1 MAINLTYDPSNDPE
15 TMEAEEQRDVESLE
29 VGEKL
34 VEEQEKLLAGKYKDA
49 EELESAYIE
58 LQRKLGSSD
67 GENLDDNDSQEE
79 TEDATEEEV
88 DNPFENDDT
97 AQAIFQASEE
107 WGEDGELTPETMETL
122 SQMDSKDL
130 VETYYRIMEH
140 AEDPEVQAVLQRDQ
154 ETTETVESTGLT
166 DSNIN
171 DIQNAVGG
179 EQAYNQ
185 MIQWAGENFTPQEIQ
200 AYDNALE
207 AGNMD
212 NINLALQAL
221 YYRYTDSVGVEGN
234 MIQGKA
240 AQAVDGF
247 RSQAEVVRAMGDPRY
262 EDDPAYR
269 QDVYNKLERSNLQF

>member
-15 TMEAEEQRDVESLE
+15 TIEAEEQRDVESLE

-67 GENLDDNDSQEE
+67 GENLDDENDSQEE
-79 TEDATEEEV
+79 TEDDTEE
-88 DNPFENDDT
+88 DNPFENDTT
-97 AQAIFQASEE
+97 AQAIFQAANE
-107 WGEDGELTPETMETL
+107 WEDDGELTPETMEAL

-130 VETYYRIMEH
+130 VEAYYRIQEYAPL
-140 AEDPEVQAVLQRDQ
+140 AEERGLLD
-154 ETTETVESTGLT
+154 TETAEPTEATGLT

-221 YYRYTDSVGVEGN
+221 YYRYTDSVGVEGD

-240 AQAVDGF
+240 AAAVDGF

>member
-15 TMEAEEQRDVESLE
+15 TIEAEEQRDVESLE

-67 GENLDDNDSQEE
+67 GENLDDENDSQEE
-79 TEDATEEEV
+79 TEDDTEE
-88 DNPFENDDT
+88 DNPFENDTT
-97 AQAIFQASEE
+97 AQAIFQAANE
-107 WGEDGELTPETMETL
+107 WEDDGELTPETMEAL

-130 VETYYRIMEH
+130 VEAYYRIQEYAPL
-140 AEDPEVQAVLQRDQ
+140 AEERGLLD
-154 ETTETVESTGLT
+154 TETAEPTESTGLT

-221 YYRYTDSVGVEGN
+221 YYRYTDSVGVEGD

-240 AQAVDGF
+240 AAAVDGF

>member
-49 EELESAYIE
+49 EELESAYID

-67 GENLDDNDSQEE
+67 GENLDDENDSQEE
-79 TEDATEEEV
+79 TEDDTEE
-88 DNPFENDDT
+88 DNPFENDTT
-97 AQAIFQASEE
+97 AQAIFQAANE
-107 WGEDGELTPETMETL
+107 WEDDGELTPETMEAL

-130 VETYYRIMEH
+130 VEAYYRIQEYAPL
-140 AEDPEVQAVLQRDQ
+140 AEERGLLD
-154 ETTETVESTGLT
+154 TETAEPTEATGLT

-221 YYRYTDSVGVEGN
+221 YYRYTDSVGVEGD

-240 AQAVDGF
+240 AAAVDGF

>member
-15 TMEAEEQRDVESLE
+15 TIEAEEQRDIESLE

-34 VEEQEKLLAGKYKDA
+34 VEEQEQLLAGKYKDA
-49 EELESAYIE
+49 EELEQAYIE
-58 LQRKLGSSD
+58 LQKKLGSKD
-67 GENLDDNDSQEE
+67 GDDDENDSQEE
-79 TEDATEEEV
+79 TDDDTDEDAEEEE
-88 DNPFENDDT
+88 NPFENDVT
-97 AQAIFQASEE
+97 AQAIFQAANE
-107 WGEDGELTPETMETL
+107 WEDDGALTAETMESL

-130 VETYYRIMEH
+130 VEAYYRIQEYAPL
-140 AEDPEVQAVLQRDQ
+140 AEERGLLGDD
-154 ETTETVESTGLT
+154 TVESTESTSLT

-221 YYRYTDSVGVEGN
+221 YYRYTDSVGVEGD

-262 EDDPAYR
+262 DDDPAYR